1 MALQAYREARK
12 QDAKFNPEFLH
23 LRIAEVAY
31 KLGLLEVSLEA
42 LDVCER
48 IMVKDRHAIHL
59 IKGKCFEKKR
69 HFGWCVEEYECGLI
83 VCREQKLD

>member
-1 MALQAYREARK
+1 V
-12 QDAKFNPEFLH
+12 H

>member
-1 MALQAYREARK
+1 M
-12 QDAKFNPEFLH
+12 
-23 LRIAEVAY
+23 I
-31 KLGLLEVSLEA
+31 
-42 LDVCER
+42 
-48 IMVKDRHAIHL
+48 KDRHAIHL